1 MTLTLAKG
9 FRWRRFDFTIE
20 CDRATDQGRKAR
32 MHMRGLVLCA
42 ATVAL
47 SITSASATM
56 RIADAVV
63 RSVEISRFH
72 PDPIAAIEQADREAA
87 EV

>member
-1 MTLTLAKG
+1 
-9 FRWRRFDFTIE
+9 
-20 CDRATDQGRKAR
+20 
-32 MHMRGLVLCA
+32 MRGLVLCA
-42 ATVAL
+42 ATVTL
-47 SITSASATM
+47 IITSASATM

-72 PDPIAAIEQADREAA
+72 PDPIAAIEQAEREAA

>member
-42 ATVAL
+42 ATVTL
-47 SITSASATM
+47 IITSASATM
-56 RIADAVV
+56 RIADD
-63 RSVEISRFH
+63 RGGQIGRNLKISSR
-72 PDPIAAIEQADREAA
+72 PYSRD
-87 EV
+87 

>member
-1 MTLTLAKG
+1 VRRDRNAHHYIG
-9 FRWRRFDFTIE
+9 VRDHADRRRF
-20 CDRATDQGRKAR
+20 
-32 MHMRGLVLCA
+32 
-42 ATVAL
+42 
-47 SITSASATM
+47 
-56 RIADAVV
+56 AVV